1 MVQWVSVPHI
11 SKGINMQCSC
21 GEQTQMGD
29 RFCPRCGK
37 FLSGQWNAINNAGGI
52 VMGDQY
58 QAGGDI
64 YVSPADS
71 LAPTKAYYNP
81 VPKWRSPF
89 TQAVLSWIGVITGMA
104 SLFPF
109 WKLLKSL
116 TDFSQS
122 GVDIS
127 SNQISN
133 TVSLMTFL
141 ILFVLLVFSIR
152 LRTIA
157 EKQLRIPLV
166 RGWAINGYNHRITIE
181 RVKGSRCPQ
190 CKGKMK
196 YYNKPVEWQ
205 TVPNLNGRDKHQV
218 TKRVP
223 ALECLRNPDHCYE
236 IDPAEELG

>member
-1 MVQWVSVPHI
+1 
-11 SKGINMQCSC
+11 MQCSC
-21 GEQTQMGD
+21 GEQTQMDD

-37 FLSGQWNAINNAGGI
+37 FLSDQSNAINNSGGI

-89 TQAVLSWIGVITGMA
+89 TQAVLSWIGVITGLA

-127 SNQISN
+127 SNQTTS
-133 TVSLMTFL
+133 TVSLVMFL
-141 ILFVLLVFSIR
+141 ILFMLLVFSIR
-152 LRTIA
+152 LRTITK
-157 EKQLRIPLV
+157 KQLRIPLV
-166 RGWAINGYNHRITIE
+166 RGWALNGHNHRITIE
-181 RVKGSRCPQ
+181 RIKADRCPQ

-196 YYNKPVEWQ
+196 YYNKPVEW
-205 TVPNLNGRDKHQV
+205 NLVYDSTGYAQRHI
-218 TKRVP
+218 TKRTPV
-223 ALECLRNPDHCYE
+223 LECLRNPDHCYK
-236 IDPAEELG
+236 IDPAEERG

>member
-1 MVQWVSVPHI
+1 
-11 SKGINMQCSC
+11 MQCSC

-37 FLSGQWNAINNAGGI
+37 FLSDQSNVINNAGGI

-89 TQAVLSWIGVITGMA
+89 TQAVLSWIGVITGIA

-127 SNQISN
+127 SNQTTS
-133 TVSLMTFL
+133 TVSLVMFL
-141 ILFVLLVFSIR
+141 ILFMLLVFSIR
-152 LRTIA
+152 LRTITK
-157 EKQLRIPLV
+157 KQLRIPLV
-166 RGWAINGYNHRITIE
+166 RGWALNGHNHRITIE
-181 RVKGSRCPQ
+181 RIKADRCPQ

-196 YYNKPVEWQ
+196 YYNKPVEWNVVYDSTGHAQ
-205 TVPNLNGRDKHQV
+205 RHI
-218 TKRVP
+218 TKRTPV
-223 ALECLRNPDHCYE
+223 LECLRNPDHCYK
-236 IDPAEELG
+236 IDPAEERG